1 MTMTRAK
8 DIMSKHFLRISKANT
23 LREAMGIILQGEEHG
38 YNTAAI
44 AIINQDGNF
53 AGVVT
58 PSQVALGLLG
68 DYESNEASPDPGN
81 CHRNL
86 ESRLSITVEAIL
98 SPTQPTVDPETSLAT
113 LAKLAGESD
122 FECIPAL
129 SEGRIEGLVYT
140 TDIFKEVAAIALS
153 PEDQG
158 IAFGED

>member
-1 MTMTRAK
+1 
-8 DIMSKHFLRISKANT
+8 
-23 LREAMGIILQGEEHG
+23 MGIILQREEHG

-81 CHRNL
+81 YHRNL
-86 ESRLSITVEAIL
+86 ESRLSITVDAIL
-98 SPTQPTVDPETSLAT
+98 SPTQLTVDPETSLAT

-129 SEGRIEGLVYT
+129 SEGRIEGLVHT

-158 IAFGED
+158 IALGED

>member
-1 MTMTRAK
+1 MTRAK
-8 DIMSKHFLRISKANT
+8 DIMSKRFLRISKAHT
-23 LREAMGIILQGEEHG
+23 LREAMGIILQREEHG

-44 AIINQDGNF
+44 AIVNQDGNF

-86 ESRLSITVEAIL
+86 ESRLSITVDAIL
-98 SPTQPTVDPETSLAT
+98 SPTQLTVDTETSLAT

-158 IAFGED
+158 IALGED

>member
-1 MTMTRAK
+1 MPTTRAK
-8 DIMSKHFLRISKANT
+8 DIMSKRFLRISTAHT
-23 LREAMGIILQGEEHG
+23 LREAMGIILHGEKRG

-58 PSQVALGLLG
+58 PSQIALGLLG
-68 DYESNEASPDPGN
+68 DYESNEASSDSGN
-81 CHRNL
+81 FHRSL
-86 ESRLSITVEAIL
+86 ESRLSITVDAIL
-98 SPTQPTVDPETSLAT
+98 SPDQPTVDPEPSLAT
-113 LAKLAGESD
+113 LAKLSGESD

-140 TDIFKEVAAIALS
+140 TDVFKEVAAIALS

-158 IAFGED
+158 IALGQG

>member
-1 MTMTRAK
+1 
-8 DIMSKHFLRISKANT
+8 
-23 LREAMGIILQGEEHG
+23 MGIILQREEHG

-44 AIINQDGNF
+44 AIVNQDGNF

-81 CHRNL
+81 YHRNL
-86 ESRLSITVEAIL
+86 ESRLSITVDAIL
-98 SPTQPTVDPETSLAT
+98 SPTQLTVDPETSLAT

-158 IAFGED
+158 IALGED

>member
-1 MTMTRAK
+1 
-8 DIMSKHFLRISKANT
+8 MSKRFLRISTAHT
-23 LREAMGIILQGEEHG
+23 LREAMGIILHGEERG
-38 YNTAAI
+38 YNIAAI

-53 AGVVT
+53 AGVIT

-68 DYESNEASPDPGN
+68 DYESNEASSN
-81 CHRNL
+81 TRNFHHNL
-86 ESRLSITVEAIL
+86 ESRLPITVDAIL
-98 SPTQPTVDPETSLAT
+98 RPDQPTVDPETSLAA

-129 SEGRIEGLVYT
+129 SEGRVEGLVYT

-158 IAFGED
+158 IALGED